1 MADNHSSKA
10 PDLISDLPDELL
22 VHIFEKLCYCHF
34 NKLSQVSKRFNILLK
49 DVDLTEKMK
58 NKMSTKD
65 SKCSMKIHI
74 REQNKAY
81 RELGQILPSSTT
93 QDHLKIL
100 NEAVRFIKSLER
112 KVRKTHVPT
121 LPMGH
126 RSSPRACPYNFR

>member
-10 PDLISDLPDELL
+10 SDLISDLPDELL
-22 VHIFEKLCYCHF
+22 VHILEQLCYCHF
-34 NKLSQVSKRFNILLK
+34 NKVSQVSKRFNILLK

-58 NKMSTKD
+58 NNMSTID
-65 SKCSMKIHI
+65 SKCSIKIHI

-81 RELGQILPSSTT
+81 RELGQICPSTT
-93 QDHLKIL
+93 QDHLRIL
-100 NEAVRFIKSLER
+100 NEAIRFIRSLER

-126 RSSPRACPYNFR
+126 GMCI